1 MEVAISK
8 PTPLLSPLGLDVLD
22 WYEDMVERPVLT
34 RGNGFCPSV
43 ESYVK
48 DNNKKPS
55 PHDLPLAE
63 SGLMAHAQYRNTRQ
77 QNCVNCSQQG

>member
-1 MEVAISK
+1 MFPQKLPYKKINV
-8 PTPLLSPLGLDVLD
+8 
-22 WYEDMVERPVLT
+22 
-34 RGNGFCPSV
+34 F
-43 ESYVK
+43 
-48 DNNKKPS
+48 NKKPS